1 MRILFVICI
10 ALLFTN
16 CHRYVIPQAS
26 TRSISVDTIT
36 IKSVPY
42 DSTITI
48 PGSAA
53 MFVFPLP
60 LIDSPYEASQ
70 KTEGKEAIIKARDG
84 KLVVAC
90 KDDSLQHVITLL
102 RQEVT
107 QHSYQGKD
115 SIITIVQTVTVTR
128 TSSTTWLSLV
138 LNVIMLVLLVFKAK
152 STVVNPL
159 TWIINLFK

>member
-1 MRILFVICI
+1 M
-10 ALLFTN
+10 
-16 CHRYVIPQAS
+16 
-26 TRSISVDTIT
+26 T

-48 PGSAA
+48 PGTLA

-60 LIDSPYEASQ
+60 SIDSPYEASQ
-70 KTEGKEAIIKARDG
+70 KVEGKQATIKARDG
-84 KLVVAC
+84 KLVVTC

-107 QHSYQGKD
+107 EKSFQGKD
-115 SIITIVQTVTVTR
+115 SIITVVQTMTVTK
-128 TSSTTWLSLV
+128 TSATTWVSLV
-138 LNVIMLVLLVFKAK
+138 LNVLMLVLVLAKAK
-152 STVVNPL
+152 STIFNPL